1 MHKGNSKVCH
11 ECGMLKSKCG
21 CNYKEQGD
29 SVYLSPNA
37 KKKGSKWWA
46 DHPSHGTKM
55 GYQSWVILILL
66 VKTKMRER

>member
-55 GYQSWVILILL
+55 GY
-66 VKTKMRER
+66 